1 MSHAL
6 ALLLL
11 LLGRATAPPKPLA
24 GYDEA
29 VIERFAV
36 GKDCGLSSIQSDAVQ
51 KTVVSRLRARK
62 IVAVIDRLD
71 ADGDEL
77 AKAPPAG
84 GVKRMTVTATVIEFA
99 RGSRTARSIGIGA
112 GATKLRVRFTIKDA
126 VTGAELFT
134 TERLGRYSGRFNA
147 DGGTNEA
154 GFSAVACDVVDGLIA
169 DIEKN
174 R

>member
-11 LLGRATAPPKPLA
+11 LLGRAASAPPKPLA
-24 GYDEA
+24 GYDE
-29 VIERFAV
+29 VVVDRFSIE
-36 GKDCGLSSIQSDAVQ
+36 KDCDFSMLQSDAVQ
-51 KTVVSRLRARK
+51 QAAVVRLRAKK

-71 ADGDEL
+71 ADGAEA
-77 AKAPPAG
+77 AKAPPAD
-84 GVKRMTVTATVIEFA
+84 GVKRMTVTATVVEFA

-134 TERLGRYSGRFNA
+134 TEHLGRYSYG
-147 DGGTNEA
+147 GGTNEA
-154 GFSAVACDVVDGLIA
+154 GFSAVACEVVDGLIA
-169 DIEKN
+169 DIERN

>member
-1 MSHAL
+1 MTHAL

-11 LLGRATAPPKPLA
+11 LLGRAAGPKPLA
-24 GYDEA
+24 GYNEA

-36 GKDCGLSSIQSDAVQ
+36 DKSCELSSLQSDAVQ
-51 KTVVSRLRARK
+51 KAAVTRLRAKK

-71 ADGDEL
+71 AGGEEL
-77 AKAPPAG
+77 AKTPPAG
-84 GVKRMTVTATVIEFA
+84 GVKRMTVTATVLEFA

-154 GFSAVACDVVDGLIA
+154 GFSAVACEVVDGLIA
-169 DIEKN
+169 EIEKN